1 MFRTTQPQPA
11 FYRDRLLEENA
22 SGNIHVVNVVAL
34 AVSILAASFLVGTW
48 VYDMNNFLPNV
59 IAHKRAASFLL
70 VNSLV
75 AYTVSLLANQQ
86 KIIINLYYKRLFNT
100 YYALVIILGCMFLSF
115 VVQQQGISLTMFTVG
130 LMCVASLWAL
140 EIQELLI
147 VIIISALFF
156 YIGIRF
162 SQPVAQLR
170 QLEMLLAVLLF
181 ISFYGISRW
190 IYSYKVNLFVQL
202 LQIQQKNNEYEK
214 ANADKMNM
222 LSMVAHDLRN
232 PINSIET
239 VVGVLKPTL
248 TTEEQLEYADMI
260 NQSSKKARNII
271 NDIVEA
277 AKEDQETE
285 LALEETNINETVAN
299 AFEVWKH
306 TAVAK
311 HTLEYQTT
319 SKMMFAMLNKAKF
332 IRVLDNL
339 IGNAIK
345 FSEEETTITLRLL
358 YKNGLALLEVE
369 DKGIG
374 IPEHL
379 LPHVFDRFTKSSR
392 MGLRGEKSIGLGLH
406 ICQQLMHLMNSEIE
420 VHSVANQGS
429 TFTLKIPLVSAE

>member
-70 VNSLV
+70 VNSLI

-232 PINSIET
+232 PINSI
-239 VVGVLKPTL
+239 
-248 TTEEQLEYADMI
+248 
-260 NQSSKKARNII
+260 
-271 NDIVEA
+271 
-277 AKEDQETE
+277 
-285 LALEETNINETVAN
+285 
-299 AFEVWKH
+299 
-306 TAVAK
+306 
-311 HTLEYQTT
+311 
-319 SKMMFAMLNKAKF
+319 
-332 IRVLDNL
+332 
-339 IGNAIK
+339 
-345 FSEEETTITLRLL
+345 
-358 YKNGLALLEVE
+358 
-369 DKGIG
+369 
-374 IPEHL
+374 
-379 LPHVFDRFTKSSR
+379 
-392 MGLRGEKSIGLGLH
+392 
-406 ICQQLMHLMNSEIE
+406 
-420 VHSVANQGS
+420 
-429 TFTLKIPLVSAE
+429 